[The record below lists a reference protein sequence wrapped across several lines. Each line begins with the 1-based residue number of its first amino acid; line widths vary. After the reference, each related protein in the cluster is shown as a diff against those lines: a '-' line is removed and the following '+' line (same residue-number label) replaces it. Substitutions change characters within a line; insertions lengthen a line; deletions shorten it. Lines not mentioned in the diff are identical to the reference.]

1 MPATVLGLFEDQ
13 PTAAN
18 VVQDLSDRGFD
29 TDLMSVVSGG
39 YQGDR
44 IALDPLAKQKH
55 AVVEGA
61 GIGAA
66 IGAAGGII
74 ASLASLAIPGVGVVL
89 AAGPIISAL
98 VGATSGAIAG
108 GFVGG
113 LVDLGLSE
121 HHAHAVVEGIRRGG
135 TLVAVA
141 CDDDRADEA
150 ADVMRKHDPVDL
162 QERTQQWRSEGWKSP
177 PSAASASDNAH
188 PMTRVLVV
196 RRVIVIP
203 GHQPSDIT
211 GMRSSG
217 LGA

>member
-1 MPATVLGLFEDQ
+1 MSATVLGLFEDQ
-13 PTAAN
+13 PTAAK
-18 VVQDLSDRGFD
+18 VVQDLSDRGFN

-44 IALDPLAKQKH
+44 IALDPLKKQRN

-66 IGAAGGII
+66 IGTAGGII
-74 ASLASLAIPGVGVVL
+74 ASLAALAIPGVGEVL

-98 VGATSGAIAG
+98 VGATTGAIAG

-121 HHAHAVVEGIRRGG
+121 HHAHALGEGLRRGG
-135 TLVAVA
+135 TLVAA
-141 CDDDRADEA
+141 ATDDDRADEA
-150 ADVMRKHDPVDL
+150 ADVMRKHDAVDL
-162 QERTQQWRSEGWKSP
+162 QQRTQEWRSEGWKLPTLS
-177 PSAASASDNAH
+177 SAASDNEK
-188 PMTRVLVV
+188 PLTRVLIV
-196 RRVIVIP
+196 RRVIVMQ
-203 GHQPSDIT
+203 GHQPSDI
-211 GMRSSG
+211 GMRNSG